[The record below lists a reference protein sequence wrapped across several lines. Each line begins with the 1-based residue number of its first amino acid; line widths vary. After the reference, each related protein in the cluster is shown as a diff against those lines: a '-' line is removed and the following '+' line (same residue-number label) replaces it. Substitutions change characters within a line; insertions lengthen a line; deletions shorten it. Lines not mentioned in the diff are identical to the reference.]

1 MNIEISEEQKEWL
14 IKLQKEYFTQDNRG
28 TRTPI
33 YEVQTKT
40 KMTCDEQCDSSGFW
54 LIDDNGEEI
63 ISINN
68 NQEDYAART
77 EELEEAIFSSYGLDK
92 GDETEKCK
100 DVQKNID
107 SYWEENSVDI
117 FYADVADELVKF
129 LESVGK
135 FKDIRVC
142 NFQYVWET
150 RAICFTEQEAKNY
163 QINQSHN
170 LGISRTYATS
180 PGYTNYG
187 HFSKLH
193 GFVRD
198 LRLLDDEGEVQLCR
212 LGILNRMLRDEE
224 KVKIEDIITCT
235 NEIKTIVSIKRYSN
249 EEEGKKDHIVFKDT
263 NGENHYLYDIELNS
277 LIRIRNYFYN
287 N

>member
-1 MNIEISEEQKEWL
+1 MDSFLLRGELRMNIEISEEQKEWL
-14 IKLQKEYFTQDNRG
+14 IKLQREYFTQDNRG

-40 KMTCDEQCDSSGFW
+40 KITCDEQCDASGFW
-54 LIDDNGEEI
+54 LIDDDGEEI

-68 NQEDYAART
+68 RQEDHEARV

-100 DVQKNID
+100 YVQKNID

-117 FYADVADELVKF
+117 FYADELVKF

-142 NFQYVWET
+142 NFQYLWET

-163 QINQSHN
+163 QKNQSHN

-180 PGYTNYG
+180 PGYANYG

-193 GFVRD
+193 DFVRD

-212 LGILNRMLRDEE
+212 LGILNRMLRNEE
-224 KVKIEDIITCT
+224 KIH
-235 NEIKTIVSIKRYSN
+235 
-249 EEEGKKDHIVFKDT
+249 HINKNFL
-263 NGENHYLYDIELNS
+263 HYHL
-277 LIRIRNYFYN
+277 
-287 N
+287 

>member
-100 DVQKNID
+100 YVQKNID

-117 FYADVADELVKF
+117 FYADELVKF

-142 NFQYVWET
+142 NFQYLWET

-163 QINQSHN
+163 QKNQSHN

-180 PGYTNYG
+180 PGYANYG
-187 HFSKLH
+187 HFPKLH
-193 GFVRD
+193 DFVRD
-198 LRLLDDEGEVQLCR
+198 MRLLNDEEEIQLCR

-224 KVKIEDIITCT
+224 KIDI
-235 NEIKTIVSIKRYSN
+235 EIKTTSNRMVNIKKIERYALIET
-249 EEEGKKDHIVFKDT
+249 EEK
-263 NGENHYLYDIELNS
+263 NHLEFISDSEESFYLYDVELES
-277 LIRIRNYFYN
+277 LIKIRNSFYSN
-287 N
+287 